1 MTNNELYYAL
11 TKYGDFWPL
20 SISHK
25 PEIKK
30 LKETLSDYKWIQY
43 NPTKDINRYGLSITS
58 YDGGMSGIPDLDSL
72 VEYWRRTGTWIDETE
87 LDQKTEIY
95 PLFAKWLDPIEKHI
109 CRTHIIR
116 LDPGGFFPNHRDC
129 RDLDV
134 RSFRLFIPLDY
145 HDQRHYFI
153 LNNKLLQF
161 NNGQMYFFNECL
173 SHTVMNASMSPWHFI
188 VVNVKLTEESVIDT
202 LKHIIG

>member
-1 MTNNELYYAL
+1 MNNELYYAL
-11 TKYGDFWPL
+11 TKYGNFWPL
-20 SISHK
+20 GIYHN
-25 PEIKK
+25 PEIDK
-30 LKETLSDYKWIQY
+30 LKEELSIYKWIQY

-145 HDQRHYFI
+145 HDLRHYFI

-173 SHTVMNASMSPWHFI
+173 SHTVMNASMSSWHFI

>member
-173 SHTVMNASMSPWHFI
+173 SHTVMNASMSSWHFI